1 MFTPPP
7 VQQPGPGGVSY
18 TPSVH
23 NVPGSAG
30 QPPGW
35 GGAFSYD
42 ALGSGGGGG
51 GGSGGGGGGGGGGS
65 SSDGRPYGMHAVAAA
80 AGAARSL
87 KRHRGE
93 GSTGSVAREGVPSGA
108 MVDAGDEGSEEEED
122 AGDARPNKR
131 VTVGS
136 Q

>member
-7 VQQPGPGGVSY
+7 VQQAGPGGVSY

-42 ALGSGGGGG
+42 ALG
-51 GGSGGGGGGGGGGS
+51 GGGGGGGGGS
-65 SSDGRPYGMHAVAAA
+65 SSDGRPYGVHAVAAA

-93 GSTGSVAREGVPSGA
+93 GSTGSVARKDVPSGA
-108 MVDAGDEGSEEEED
+108 MVDAGDEGSEEEEED

>member
-1 MFTPPP
+1 VFTPPP
-7 VQQPGPGGVSY
+7 VQQPGPGGVRY

-35 GGAFSYD
+35 GGASSYD
-42 ALGSGGGGG
+42 ALG
-51 GGSGGGGGGGGGGS
+51 GGGGGGGGGGS

-80 AGAARSL
+80 AGAARTL

-93 GSTGSVAREGVPSGA
+93 GSTGIVAREDVPSGA